1 MLALEQEQLERLDK
15 AIQKQKKE
23 EINYYVTRIR
33 KKIERYIEDLE
44 DLAIAQER
52 LEDIH
57 SGKTK
62 TIPHEEVMRKN
73 GLSD

>member
-1 MLALEQEQLERLDK
+1 MSILEQDQLKRLEI
-15 AIQKQKKE
+15 AIEKQKQE
-23 EINYYVTRIR
+23 EKDYYIGRIR

-52 LEDIH
+52 LADIH

-62 TIPHEEVMRKN
+62 TIPHEEVMLEN
-73 GLSD
+73 